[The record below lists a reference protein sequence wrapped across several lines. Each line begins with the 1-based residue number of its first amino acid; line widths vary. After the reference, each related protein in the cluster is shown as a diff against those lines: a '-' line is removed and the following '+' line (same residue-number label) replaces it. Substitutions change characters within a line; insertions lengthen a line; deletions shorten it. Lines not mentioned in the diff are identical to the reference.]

1 MSTITANWKKLLPSG
16 VVVAACIVLPMVME
30 VGTNILN
37 LMVMLFIF
45 IVLSQSWNLLGGYTG
60 QINLGLAAFFGCGVL
75 VTHFL
80 WQAEVP
86 IYLAVLAGGVATVVL
101 AVIIGLPTLRLRG
114 VYFAIGTLA
123 FAEVLRIIVGNI
135 FTTWVKMPS
144 SYVFNYDLI
153 PRYYLGLV
161 VALIAVAVVYFVT
174 NSKLGLAMVAVR
186 DDEEAAQVTGVNTFK
201 YKVLAL
207 LISAFLAGLGGGV
220 YAFFRLS
227 FYSIS
232 LVFSPLWTF
241 EPLMAVMIGGA
252 GTLVGPIIGSVF
264 LVILSEIFALKLGE
278 AHLVIFGILFILVV
292 LYFPHGL
299 VGSVDR
305 VRQLIVRVGR
315 SRLWKARQ
323 Q

>member
-1 MSTITANWKKLLPSG
+1 MIANWRKLLIVG
-16 VVVAACIVLPMVME
+16 VVCALFIVLPMVME
-30 VGTNILN
+30 LGTNILN

-45 IVLSQSWNLLGGYTG
+45 IVLSQSWNLMGGYAG

-75 VTHFL
+75 VTHFT
-80 WQAEVP
+80 WSAEVP
-86 IYLAVLAGGVATVVL
+86 IYLAVITGGISAVFLAAL
-101 AVIIGLPTLRLRG
+101 IGLPTLRLKG
-114 VYFAIGTLA
+114 IYFAIGTLA
-123 FAEVLRIIVGNI
+123 FAEVLRIVVGNI

-186 DDEEAAQVTGVNTFK
+186 DDEVAAQVTGVNTFK
-201 YKVLAL
+201 CKVLAL

-252 GTLVGPIIGSVF
+252 GTLVGPIIGSFF
-264 LVILSEIFALKLGE
+264 LVILSEVFALTLGE
-278 AHLVIFGILFILVV
+278 AHLILFGILFILVV
-292 LYFPHGL
+292 LYFPSGL

-305 VRQLIVRVGR
+305 VRQVMARVSR
-315 SRLWKARQ
+315 SISKAR
-323 Q
+323 

>member
-1 MSTITANWKKLLPSG
+1 MIANWRKLLIVG
-16 VVVAACIVLPMVME
+16 VVCALFIALPMVME
-30 VGTNILN
+30 LGTNILN
-37 LMVMLFIF
+37 LLVMLFIF

-60 QINLGLAAFFGCGVL
+60 QINLGLSAFFGCGVL
-75 VTHFL
+75 VTHFI
-80 WQAEVP
+80 WKAGVP
-86 IYLAVLAGGVATVVL
+86 IYLAIIAGGVSAVVL
-101 AVIIGLPTLRLRG
+101 ALVIGLPTLRLKG

-123 FAEVLRIIVGNI
+123 FAEALRIVAGNI

-153 PRYYLGLV
+153 PRYYLGLI
-161 VALIAVAVVYFVT
+161 VAFIAVAVVYFVT

-201 YKVLAL
+201 YKVLTL

-241 EPLMAVMIGGA
+241 EPLMAVMIGGT

-264 LVILSEIFALKLGE
+264 LVVLSEVFALKLGE
-278 AHLVIFGILFILVV
+278 AHLIIFGILFILVV
-292 LYFPHGL
+292 LYFPDGL

-305 VRQLIVRVGR
+305 IRQLMVRVSR
-315 SRLWKARQ
+315 SICKAR
-323 Q
+323 